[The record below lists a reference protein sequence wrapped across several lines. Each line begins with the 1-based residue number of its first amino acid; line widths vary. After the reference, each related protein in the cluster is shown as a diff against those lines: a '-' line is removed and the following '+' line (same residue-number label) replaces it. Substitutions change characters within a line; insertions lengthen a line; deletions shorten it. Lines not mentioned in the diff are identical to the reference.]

1 MKIMLCQQAATYAD
15 KVANLA
21 TIEHLAAGAKAFD
34 VNVLIFPELFLTGY
48 NLKGQLRQLA
58 EPIDGPG
65 ITRIRQIARRHQ
77 TAIICGFPEK
87 VDEFVFNSAV
97 AIDKKGEIAHCHH
110 KVFLFGDEEKVLFTP
125 GHEFKTFELAGKRC
139 GLSICY
145 DIEFPEVARH
155 MAQSGAS
162 VLFNPT
168 ANMYPYTQ
176 VPLSLVRAR
185 ALENGLVTVY
195 ANLCGEEN
203 GLIYTGQSAIVLP
216 DGTDLVRAGCDPAF
230 LIGDISQGLARNKSE
245 PSSTQV
251 FDLAKTQWLQ

>member
-21 TIEHLAAGAKAFD
+21 TIERLAAGAKAFD
-34 VNVLIFPELFLTGY
+34 VDVLIFPELFLTGY
-48 NLKGQLRQLA
+48 HLKNQLKLLA
-58 EPIDGPG
+58 EPIDGPS
-65 ITRIRQIARRHQ
+65 ITRIRQIARQNQ

-87 VDEFVFNSAV
+87 VDECVFNSAA
-97 AIDKKGEIAHCHH
+97 AIDKNGEIAYCHH
-110 KVFLFGDEEKVLFTP
+110 KVFLFGDDEKALFTP
-125 GHEFKTFELAGKRC
+125 GNEFKTFELAGRQC

-155 MAQSGAS
+155 IAQSGAS
-162 VLFNPT
+162 ILFNPT

-203 GLIYTGQSAIVLP
+203 GLRYTGQSAIVLP
-216 DGTDLVRAGCDPAF
+216 DGTDLVRAGYDPAI
-230 LIGDISQGLARNKSE
+230 LMGDISEGLARNKFK
-245 PSSTQV
+245 PASTQAH
-251 FDLAKTQWLQ
+251 DLAKVQWSK